1 MSNPKYDNPIDPTPP
16 KDGDGKYWLD
26 DMKNVNKIIWVLS
39 AVCAGLIISDFF
51 YHKHVVYEF
60 ENWFGFYGF
69 FGFFLPFV
77 LVLLARGLRNILMRG
92 EDYYDR

>member
-1 MSNPKYDNPIDPTPP
+1 MSDPSRNHQTAQVPSE
-16 KDGDGKYWLD
+16 DGGKNYWLD
-26 DMKNVNKIIWVLS
+26 DRKNVNKVLWTL
-39 AVCAGLIISDFF
+39 AAICAGLMIADFF

-69 FGFFLPFV
+69 FGFFLPVVFV
-77 LVLLARGLRNILMRG
+77 LSARQLRKILMRD